1 MEAKCQDC
9 DTLFELNERG
19 PRKRFCGN
27 IHEKTGCVYK
37 RWRAS
42 IARSNQNRI
51 ATASQPKVERIRYHY
66 QQDTYEI
73 IAIAWRNRNGKNSGQ
88 IAIELGIPLPECNWY
103 LEKICRAIDYGE

>member
-27 IHEKTGCVYK
+27 ILEKTGCVYK

-51 ATASQPKVERIRYHY
+51 GQAKQPRVERKRYQY
-66 QQDTYEI
+66 NQDLHELISRLWRERAGRTS
-73 IAIAWRNRNGKNSGQ
+73 AWVAEEAMISL
-88 IAIELGIPLPECNWY
+88 EECNWY
-103 LEKICRAIDYGE
+103 VEKICRAIDYGD

>member
-9 DTLFELNERG
+9 DNIFELNERG
-19 PRKRFCGN
+19 PRKRFCGS
-27 IHEKTGCVYK
+27 IQEKSGCVYR

-51 ATASQPKVERIRYHY
+51 ASTPRVKVERIRYAY
-66 QQDTYEI
+66 QPELCERIT
-73 IAIAWRNRNGKNSGQ
+73 IAWRNRNGKNSGQ